1 MFGFS
6 IIPLI
11 IRYHVIIRYHGG
23 CGTDYVLHDC
33 KVKRE
38 QRLINQ

>member
-6 IIPLI
+6 IIPL
-11 IRYHVIIRYHGG
+11 IIRYHGG